1 MACLRKRRKRW
12 SSKDA
17 CDEPAF
23 PLLARPRRERCG
35 ALTQVKATN
44 RACLR
49 RAATKA
55 SRFRCLARPVRR
67 TSLRR
72 VIMADDKGHVGA
84 PDRDRLS
91 LGDEHE
97 IRDWP
102 AALGVSRA
110 HP

>member
-35 ALTQVKATN
+35 ALTQVKETN

-55 SRFRCLARPVRR
+55 SRFRCHARPVRR
-67 TSLRR
+67 PALRR
-72 VIMADDKGHVGA
+72 MIMADEKRHVGA
-84 PDRDRLS
+84 PASALNRLGACNDNGKRAV
-91 LGDEHE
+91 GD
-97 IRDWP
+97 IDDK
-102 AALGVSRA
+102 
-110 HP
+110 